1 MAKVVSLRLA
11 KDAALKLIRELA
23 RDSNDIV
30 LLPHARKRCRQRGII
45 FRQILTC
52 LRNGIITEGPFRN
65 ARGNWQ
71 VTMER
76 LAAGEEI
83 AVGVVIEEESKLLV
97 ITVF

>member
-1 MAKVVSLRLA
+1 MAKVVSLRLS

-23 RDSNDIV
+23 EDSDNIV
-30 LLPHARKRCRQRGII
+30 LLPHAKKRCRQRGTV
-45 FRQILTC
+45 FRQIVTC
-52 LRNGIITEGPFRN
+52 LRNGIVTEGPFRN

-83 AVGVVIEEESKLLV
+83 AVGVVIEEGSTLLV